1 MSLFSKAVELI
12 KAEDTLR
19 ETSRAGKSTPADVDR
34 VRRAQKDYDQ
44 AKGKK

>member
-19 ETSRAGKSTPADVDR
+19 ETGRVGKNTQQDADR
-34 VRRAQKDYDQ
+34 VKAARKAYDA